1 MKRIILSALVA
12 LTALGGVAS
21 ADRRPDVRDHR
32 GGVYVQDSRPR
43 HQYRER
49 YQQRPRYQHRQQYR
63 HNNAR
68 VIVRPSYRYVR
79 RPIYVQRPT
88 IAVRYYNYYQRPQL
102 VSENYSAM
110 PGYYWVA
117 GQWSWNGYEW
127 IWTAGHYEP
136 DPSYSGYYSNNYDA
150 QYYQQNPAYDPSY
163 QYDQSYQYDPNYQ
176 Y

>member
-32 GGVYVQDSRPR
+32 GGVSVQDSR
-43 HQYRER
+43 HR
-49 YQQRPRYQHRQQYR
+49 YQHRDRYQRPRYENRHRYNQRPRYTY
-63 HNNAR
+63 NNSR
-68 VIVRPSYRYVR
+68 IVVRPAYRYVR

-102 VSENYSAM
+102 ITENYSTM

-117 GQWSWNGYEW
+117 GAWSWQR
-127 IWTAGHYEP
+127 
-136 DPSYSGYYSNNYDA
+136 DCFRSCR
-150 QYYQQNPAYDPSY
+150 
-163 QYDQSYQYDPNYQ
+163 
-176 Y
+176 